1 MLKHCAENRKRWLS
15 ALPNVGP
22 YMYDVKIS
30 GFARSSIYRIFQKDL
45 NDKNKFP

>member
-1 MLKHCAENRKRWLS
+1 MLKHCAADRKRRLS
-15 ALPNVGP
+15 AFPNVGP

-30 GFARSSIYRIFQKDL
+30 SFARSSMYRIFQKDL